1 MNTPL
6 PMPPHQ
12 QLPPAPH
19 PVYAPPMPT
28 QPYPYAGP
36 APLGAM
42 PGPGRV
48 CEVCG
53 AAPAAAVTVRG
64 HQGMIVIMRFL
75 RREGVFCRTCGTAVF
90 RKLQADTMM
99 QGWWGPLSAII
110 TPFVLL
116 LNLSAWSTLRGLP
129 EPTTGSWHPPL
140 DPGKPVMRRPAGL
153 VAAMPLAALGLVVM
167 AIPVLVVIGMVGG
180 DDPARTL
187 TVGSC
192 ARNDGS
198 WSAQDLKPEACG
210 SSDAEFEV
218 TEPGAEGCAAGD
230 YLAAL
235 EYSADGVTSLCLHPV
250 GR

>member
-1 MNTPL
+1 MSTP
-6 PMPPHQ
+6 PYPPPQ
-12 QLPPAPH
+12 QPPVPH
-19 PVYAPPMPT
+19 PAYAPAMPS
-28 QPYPYAGP
+28 QPSPYAGT
-36 APLGAM
+36 APVGVM
-42 PGPGRV
+42 PGPGPV

-64 HQGMIVIMRFL
+64 HQGMVVIMRFL

-90 RKLQADTMM
+90 RQMQADTLV

-116 LNLSAWSTLRGLP
+116 LNLSARSTLRGLP
-129 EPTTGSWHPPL
+129 QPATGSWRPPL

-153 VAAMPLAALGLVVM
+153 IAAVPLAALGLVVM
-167 AIPVLVVIGMVGG
+167 ALPVLIVIGAVFG
-180 DDPARTL
+180 DDPPETL

-198 WSAQDLKPEACG
+198 WSAQDLKPEPCG

-218 TEPGAEGCAAGD
+218 KDPGVEECAAGD
-230 YLAAL
+230 YLANL
-235 EYSADGVTSLCLHPV
+235 EYSADGATSLCLHPV